1 MKAVENKIIRFMEGH
16 DKSFVIPVYQR
27 NYDWN
32 KANCKQLFN
41 DLIDVIQNKRK
52 SHFFGSIVYLYNDD
66 NDENGQEFMI
76 IDGQQRITTLSLL
89 MLALVHIQ
97 EETSRDGNL
106 DINLIKNEYLI
117 GKYNQKEKI
126 KLKPVKNDAFALKAL
141 FDKNEYHYNNSNVVT
156 NYIFFK
162 EQLRQTDVTLT
173 EIFNAI
179 KKLDIV
185 DIKLKTSE
193 DNPQLIFESLNSTG
207 LDLSEA
213 DKVRNFILMKLP
225 VDKQNEYYEKYWN
238 NIEKN
243 TKYNVSS
250 FLRDFLTFKE
260 RKVPN
265 TNKVYFTFKDYF
277 NKHEYITTEELL
289 KELLTFSEY
298 YNCIIEANFPNKGIS
313 EILVYLNK
321 LDITVAYPYLL
332 DVFNDYYKL
341 KIIKDNDLLEIL
353 LIIESYLV
361 RRLICEVPTNALNK
375 IFMTLGRDIK
385 NFDDFKNNYIDILK
399 YILSQ
404 KRSSQRFPNDEELR
418 EKMIIKNL
426 YNMNTKNNM
435 HILERLENFNNRE
448 VIDLQK
454 LLTENKLTIEHIMP
468 QTLSNIWKK
477 ELGNNFESV
486 HNTYLHTIGN
496 LTLTA
501 YNSEMSNKSF
511 LEKKTIEGGFLQSK
525 LYLNDYIQKQN
536 SWNEK
541 IILERAK
548 LLTEKAICIWK
559 SCKTNYENLRDV
571 ENTYSLDDD
580 IDFTG
585 EKIKYFTIM
594 GQKITVDYWV
604 NFLQQ
609 LCIILY
615 DLEPAKFRNI
625 LNENEINKKTT
636 ILANDESRLRSPLKI
651 TEDLYIEGNQNTE
664 YILSTSKE
672 ILKKLEVDIEEI
684 SICIRERK
692 FE

>member
-1 MKAVENKIIRFMEGH
+1 MKAVENKLIRFLEGH

-32 KANCKQLFN
+32 KTNCKQLFN
-41 DLIDVIQNKRK
+41 DLIDVIKNKRK

-89 MLALVHIQ
+89 MLALVHTQ
-97 EETSRDGNL
+97 EETKKDETL
-106 DINLIKNEYLI
+106 DINLLKNEYLI

-141 FDKNEYHYNNSNVVT
+141 FDKNEKQYNNSNIVT

-162 EQLRQTDVTLT
+162 EQLQQTDVTLT

-179 KKLDIV
+179 KKLDVV

-213 DKVRNFILMKLP
+213 DKVRNFILMKLQS
-225 VDKQNEYYEKYWN
+225 DKQNEYYEKYWN
-238 NIEKN
+238 VIEKN
-243 TKYNVSS
+243 TKYNVSNY
-250 FLRDFLTFKE
+250 LRDFLTFKE

-265 TNKVYFTFKDYF
+265 ISKVYFTFK
-277 NKHEYITTEELL
+277 EYVIKNEKITTEELL
-289 KELLTFSEY
+289 KELLVFSEY
-298 YNCIIEANFPNKGIS
+298 YNCIIEARFPNIKIN
-313 EILVYLNK
+313 EILLYLNK
-321 LDITVAYPYLL
+321 LDVTVAYPFLL

-341 KIIKDNDLLEIL
+341 KLLNDENLLEIL
-353 LIIESYLV
+353 LIIEAFLV
-361 RRLICEVPTNALNK
+361 RRLVCEVPTNALNK

-385 NFDDFKNNYIDILK
+385 NFEDYKENYVEILK

-418 EKMIIKNL
+418 KKMVVKNL
-426 YNMNTKNNM
+426 YNMNAKNNM

-454 LLTENKLTIEHIMP
+454 LITENKLTIEHVMP
-468 QTLSNIWKK
+468 QTLSNKWKE
-477 ELGNNFESV
+477 ELGNNYENI

-496 LTLTA
+496 ITLTA
-501 YNSEMSNKSF
+501 YNGEMSNKSF
-511 LEKKTIEGGFLQSK
+511 SEKKTIEGGFLQSK
-525 LYLNDYIQKQN
+525 LYLNDFIKKQN
-536 SWNEK
+536 TWKEK
-541 IILERAK
+541 IILERAN
-548 LLTEKAICIWK
+548 LLIEKAIQIWK
-559 SCKTNYENLRDV
+559 SCQTNYENIRDL

-585 EKIKYFTIM
+585 EKIKYFIIM
-594 GQKITVDYWV
+594 GQKITVEYWV
-604 NFLQQ
+604 SFLQQ

-625 LNENEINKKTT
+625 LKENDINRKSI
-636 ILANDESRLRSPLKI
+636 ILTNDESKLRVPIKI
-651 TEDLYIEGNQNTE
+651 SEDL
-664 YILSTSKE
+664 LKE
-672 ILKKLEVDIEEI
+672 TKIQEI
-684 SICIRERK
+684 YY
-692 FE
+692 